1 MNFTVL
7 DRDHYIDQLQSIHGL
22 RDALELNQNDYRT
35 LLDRLT
41 GSDSARYMTPEQR
54 EHVITYLKVHKAL
67 DEAIASAEEARAVL
81 NKSYTQT
88 PHTMLKT
95 ILLDGKFEASMHA
108 SIEDVIATM
117 RNLHGDS
124 VKLTGIKE
132 TRMGNKTVLELA
144 FERPAVF
151 LLAS

>member
-22 RDALELNQNDYRT
+22 RDALDLNQNDYRN

-41 GSDSARYMTPEQR
+41 GSNSARYMTAEQR
-54 EHVITYLKVHKAL
+54 DHVITYLKVHKAL
-67 DEAIASAEEARAVL
+67 DEAIASAEVARDVL
-81 NKSYTQT
+81 NNSYAQT
-88 PHTMLKT
+88 SNTMLKT

-117 RNLHGDS
+117 RNLHGDV
-124 VKLTGIKE
+124 VKLTGVKE
-132 TRMGNKTVLELA
+132 TRMGSKTVLELA

>member
-22 RDALELNQNDYRT
+22 RDALNLDQNDYRD

-41 GSDSARYMTPEQR
+41 GSNSARYMTPEQR

-67 DEAIASAEEARAVL
+67 DDAIASAEEARAVL
-81 NKSYTQT
+81 NNSYSQAS
-88 PHTMLKT
+88 HTMLKT

-108 SIEDVIATM
+108 SIEDVISTM
-117 RNLHGDS
+117 RSLHGDS

-132 TRMGNKTVLELA
+132 TRMGTKTVLELA